1 MLQNFTEEMKIFEMP
16 VTVLSNV
23 VSSDETENLIGLE
36 LEVTTLCVCGTGSRY
51 IVWIWKW

>member
-23 VSSDETENLIGLE
+23 VSSDETENLIGLV